1 MIIDLKLRPY
11 AECDKSEDANID
23 DFDDEEWDLI
33 ADMFERLVRN
43 FKQAY
48 PKVNISRLDTSTKP
62 FVYIDLIKEKFL
74 EEELD
79 YYIEIL
85 SGFDSENIIFFD
97 DIKYVIR
104 CHLVEK
110 ENKKENTLDKFNNLI
125 LDIAPDLLENE
136 K

>member
-1 MIIDLKLRPY
+1 MIIDLKLKPY
-11 AECDKSEDANID
+11 AECDKGDDIL

-33 ADMFERLVRN
+33 ADLFERLVRN

-48 PKVNISRLDTSTKP
+48 PKVNINRLDTIEKP
-62 FVYIDLIKEKFL
+62 YIYIDLEKEDFL

-97 DIKYVIR
+97 DVKYVIR
-104 CHLVEK
+104 CHLEEK
-110 ENKKENTLDKFNNLI
+110 EKDVKESMIDKFNNLV
-125 LDIAPDLLENE
+125 LDIAPDLAEN
-136 K
+136 